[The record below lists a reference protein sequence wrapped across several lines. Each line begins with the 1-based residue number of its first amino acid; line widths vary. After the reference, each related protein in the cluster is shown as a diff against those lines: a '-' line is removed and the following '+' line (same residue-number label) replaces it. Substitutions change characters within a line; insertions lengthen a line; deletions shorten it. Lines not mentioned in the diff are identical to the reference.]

1 MTNNFNEDEFAIH
14 FFTNLNTSSEPN
26 LIPCRRPTLREEG
39 KLGYD
44 MKVNLGDPGIPI
56 FIQFKSPN
64 RINDTEKAEIRF
76 HTSADAPELDL
87 CISFRKNDKFKQHK
101 MLRKIVKNVSPSFAY
116 YTSPR
121 FCSRDDL
128 MTAFQEYAVHLK
140 SAFFCVNDIG
150 PIKDNG
156 KKKSICYSMVE
167 EYALIYPICRSIELR
182 DFNNI
187 AELAGAKIDTQRR
200 PFSCVIDDLLNYLQ
214 RHYDISLPRRTPL
227 LEHIDYASH
236 EGSQFSNFL
245 IANSMAKERG
255 EIDVNKYNEGNDVG
269 YSTKLKYLADFLHDK
284 LNVELCVYQHASL
297 H

>member
-14 FFTNLNTSSEPN
+14 FFTNLSASSKPN
-26 LIPCRRPTLREEG
+26 LIPCGRPTLREEG
-39 KLGYD
+39 ILGYD
-44 MKVNLGDPGIPI
+44 MEVMLEDPGIPI

-64 RINDTEKAEIRF
+64 RINDTEKAKIEF
-76 HTSADAPELDL
+76 YNSGDAPELDL

-121 FCSRDDL
+121 FRSRDDL
-128 MTAFQEYAVHLK
+128 MTAFQAYAVHLK

-167 EYALIYPICRSIELR
+167 EHALIYPICRSIELR
-182 DFNNI
+182 DFSNI
-187 AELAGAKIDTQRR
+187 AELAGVKIDTQRR
-200 PFSCVIDDLLNYLQ
+200 PFSCIIDDLLNYLQ
-214 RHYDISLPRRTPL
+214 RHYDINLPRRGL
-227 LEHIDYASH
+227 ILEHIDYASH
-236 EGSQFSNFL
+236 ERSQSSNFL
-245 IANSMAKERG
+245 IASSMAKERG
-255 EIDVNKYNEGNDVG
+255 GIDVNKYSEGDDAG
-269 YSTKLKYLADFLHDK
+269 YSTKLKYLADFFRDK
-284 LNVELCVYQHASL
+284 LNVELCVYQHASM